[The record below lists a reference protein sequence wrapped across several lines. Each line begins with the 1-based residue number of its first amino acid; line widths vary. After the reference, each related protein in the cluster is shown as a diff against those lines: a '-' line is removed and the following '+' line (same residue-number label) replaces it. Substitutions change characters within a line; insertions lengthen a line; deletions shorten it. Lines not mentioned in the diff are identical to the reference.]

1 MSGGWNLVFINSAAE
16 SAAIFSKIDNAS
28 LWKDLSPNANYLF
41 GPYVGLFQSN
51 DSLEPGTPAQG
62 AAGGWR
68 WVDGTTASYTS
79 WFAGEPNNGGS
90 CSSVTGVNNCD
101 SVGSYF
107 SFANIGRGSSW
118 ADLSVGPATIFINGY
133 PVSNAGAVGAD
144 SESISFVVERD
155 VVDVPAP
162 LTVLGAAAAFGFS
175 RKLRK
180 RITANKAIGAPII
193 AE

>member
-1 MSGGWNLVFINSAAE
+1 M
-16 SAAIFSKIDNAS
+16 
-28 LWKDLSPNANYLF
+28 
-41 GPYVGLFQSN
+41 
-51 DSLEPGTPAQG
+51 
-62 AAGGWR
+62 
-68 WVDGTTASYTS
+68 
-79 WFAGEPNNGGS
+79 
-90 CSSVTGVNNCD
+90 
-101 SVGSYF
+101 
-107 SFANIGRGSSW
+107 
-118 ADLSVGPATIFINGY
+118 
-133 PVSNAGAVGAD
+133 SNAGAVGAD